1 MTSCSWPEDA
11 YLTKLWGSSNV
22 AKCFPWVACN
32 LSNSFQ
38 VSYLASL
45 VTTAYFCIMQSSLR
59 IVLAEQS
66 LHYCPTQTAMVLSLH
81 IADGPVGD
89 CPHSVWFTRAEMP
102 KSKVSWMALC
112 TDLRKQCGASTKHA
126 PLPYWQQWTETGG
139 QTCWMTG
146 WRCLHSFICW
156 PHCRAHELLVFFPP
170 LDNWG
175 ETVHFLNSFT
185 LILIHLA
192 IWCCIISWHGG
203 FIISIFFWMRLL
215 SLVHCFL
222 YRTHFLPKK
231 NDEVWLFLTKRHILW
246 K

>member
-1 MTSCSWPEDA
+1 
-11 YLTKLWGSSNV
+11 
-22 AKCFPWVACN
+22 
-32 LSNSFQ
+32 
-38 VSYLASL
+38 
-45 VTTAYFCIMQSSLR
+45 MQSSLSTA
-59 IVLAEQS
+59 LAEQS
-66 LHYCPTQTAMVLSLH
+66 LHYCPTQTATVLSLH

-89 CPHSVWFTRAEMP
+89 CPHSVGFTRAEMP

-112 TDLRKQCGASTKHA
+112 TGLHKQCGAFTKHV
-126 PLPYWQQWTETGG
+126 PLPYWQQWTETSG

-156 PHCRAHELLVFFPP
+156 PHGRAQELLVFFFS
-170 LDNWG
+170 LWTT
-175 ETVHFLNSFT
+175 EVKLYIFLIALLLSWFIWQFGAALLAGMEDLSFPY
-185 LILIHLA
+185 
-192 IWCCIISWHGG
+192 
-203 FIISIFFWMRLL
+203 FFWMRLL